1 MKFHLNRF
9 LRRVRIHG
17 GEFDTS
23 ARAMYREG
31 VTSSLRADLRI
42 VRRSTIERK
51 QMSTKTTFKRIALVT
66 VAALGFGVLATVP
79 SQATVSAHSLTLAST
94 SATQLT
100 SETVTAG
107 AGVATVSFL
116 NSGLGDTVSVTAYL
130 MSAPAGNTAVP
141 YMLVS
146 ETSSAFVDD
155 VAQFD
160 AQLTTSYADVI
171 TGQVAYITPSRATP
185 SAVTAK
191 LKVFMNGPTK
201 AGTYTVKLV
210 PAVVSGGGVIDTTG
224 VTLTITVAQNP
235 ATDTV
240 AVSASSIINS
250 GETSSA
256 TTDATVTHPK
266 GTTAEVAVASR
277 AAAATV
283 KVTLKNAAGATTTGE
298 SYTATIDG
306 AGILGTA
313 TNSGTTIDGS
323 PIGRAIT
330 VKAGEVVQVYNDGA
344 SGVGTITIKSALG
357 VTLATEKVTFYG
369 SAAKITVSLADAT
382 IAKPTSNTGFLAL
395 AIEDA
400 AGTAVTTGTY
410 KVVSDATSVI
420 SDNYSSGCSYDSTD
434 GWLCDI
440 TGVKAGT
447 ANLTVTSNA
456 SSTDTTGISSAKLA
470 VRVGSIKP
478 DSVAVS
484 FDKASYIPGEKA
496 TISVTIKDAD
506 GNLVPSG
513 QYTGIFKTGGL
524 VPDYSFGTGSDTLT
538 ATAAH
543 TVVDGVQKYTVF
555 MPQINGTLTL
565 KGTTGSTTTA
575 DNAGLALAN
584 QAKAISLA
592 VAVVNTVADAAAAA
606 AEEATAAANDATDA
620 ALSAAEAAEAATAM
634 AQEAVDAVAELSA
647 SVTKLISAL
656 RAQITTLTNLVV
668 KIQKKV
674 KA

>member
-1 MKFHLNRF
+1 
-9 LRRVRIHG
+9 
-17 GEFDTS
+17 
-23 ARAMYREG
+23 
-31 VTSSLRADLRI
+31 
-42 VRRSTIERK
+42 
-51 QMSTKTTFKRIALVT
+51 MSTKTTFKRIALVT
-66 VAALGFGVLATVP
+66 VAALGFGVLATAP
-79 SQATVSAHSLTLAST
+79 SQATVAAHSLTLAST

-130 MSAPAGNTAVP
+130 MSAPAGNTATP

-155 VAQFD
+155 QAAFG
-160 AQLTTSYADVI
+160 AQLTTSYSDVI
-171 TGQVAYITPSRATP
+171 TGQVAYITPSTATP

-224 VTLTITVAQNP
+224 VTLTITVGQNP

-240 AVSASSIINS
+240 AVSATSILNS
-250 GETSSA
+250 GETTSA
-256 TTDATVTHPK
+256 TTDATVTYPK
-266 GTTAEVAVASR
+266 GTTAEVADASR

-283 KVTLKNAAGATTTGE
+283 NVTLKNAAGVATTGE

-313 TNSGTTIDGS
+313 VNSGSTIGGS

-330 VKAGEVVQVYNDGA
+330 VKAGDVVQAYNDGT

-369 SAAKITVSLADAT
+369 AAAKITVSLADAT
-382 IAKPTSNTGFLAL
+382 IAVPSSNSGFLAL
-395 AIEDA
+395 AIEDS

-410 KVVSDATSVI
+410 KVVSDNTAVI
-420 SDNYSSGCSYDSTD
+420 SDNYSSGCSYTTTY

-456 SSTDTTGISSAKLA
+456 SSTDTTGISSAKIA
-470 VRVGSIKP
+470 VRVGSLTP

-484 FDKASYIPGEKA
+484 FDKATYIPGEKA

-565 KGTTGSTTTA
+565 TGTTGSTTA
-575 DNAGLALAN
+575 AANAGLALAN

-647 SVTKLISAL
+647 QVTSLISAL
-656 RAQITTLTNLVV
+656 KAQITSLTNLVV

>member
-1 MKFHLNRF
+1 VKHVKFHLNRF

-130 MSAPAGNTAVP
+130 MSAPAGNTATP

-155 VAQFD
+155 QAQFG
-160 AQLTTSYADVI
+160 AQLTTSYSDVI
-171 TGQVAYITPSRATP
+171 TGQVAYITPSTATP

-224 VTLTITVAQNP
+224 VTLTITVSQNP

-240 AVSASSIINS
+240 AVSATSILNS
-250 GETSSA
+250 GETTSA
-256 TTDATVTHPK
+256 TTDATVTYAK
-266 GTTAEVAVASR
+266 GTTTEVSSASR
-277 AAAATV
+277 AAAATI

-313 TNSGTTIDGS
+313 VNSGATIDGS

-330 VKAGEVVQVYNDGA
+330 VKAGDVVQVYNDGT
-344 SGVGTITIKSALG
+344 SGVGTVTIKSALG
-357 VTLATEKVTFYG
+357 VTLATEKVTFFG
-369 SAAKITVSLADAT
+369 TATKITASIYDAT
-382 IAKPTSNTGFLAL
+382 IAVPSSNTDFIAL

-410 KVVSDATSVI
+410 KVVSDNTAII
-420 SDNYSSGCSYDSTD
+420 SDNYSSGCQYSTTY
-434 GWLCDI
+434 GWLCAI

-447 ANLTVTSNA
+447 ANITVTSNA
-456 SSTDTTGISSAKLA
+456 SSADTTGVTSNKVP
-470 VRVGSIKP
+470 VRVGTLTP
-478 DSVAVS
+478 AAVAVA
-484 FDKASYIPGEKA
+484 FDKATYAPGEKA
-496 TISVTIKDAD
+496 LITLTLTDAD
-506 GNLVPSG
+506 GLKVPSG
-513 QYTGIFKTGGL
+513 VYTGILKTGGL
-524 VPDYSFGTGSDTLT
+524 VSSYALGSTSDTMTDT
-538 ATAAH
+538 ALRY
-543 TVVDGVQKYTVF
+543 VVDGVQTYTVF
-555 MPQINGTLTL
+555 MPLNSTDVKVT
-565 KGTTGSTTTA
+565 GTTGSTTA
-575 DNAGLALAN
+575 AANAGLATAN
-584 QAKAISLA
+584 QAKAI
-592 VAVVNTVADAAAAA
+592 
-606 AEEATAAANDATDA
+606 
-620 ALSAAEAAEAATAM
+620 
-634 AQEAVDAVAELSA
+634 
-647 SVTKLISAL
+647 
-656 RAQITTLTNLVV
+656 
-668 KIQKKV
+668 
-674 KA
+674 